1 MPKVHKYVLIFTS
14 GLMWSG
20 VGLFLNRL
28 AFGWIG
34 ELNSHEVIFAL
45 TSGYILAGIIA
56 YFGFS
61 GLANKNVE
69 RINQYQGKVC
79 FWAFQKW
86 TSYLLIAFMMS
97 LGIFMRNTPY
107 VPKYILS
114 PIYIG
119 IGFALFLASFRYYIF
134 LYKNIKK

>member
-1 MPKVHKYVLIFTS
+1 
-14 GLMWSG
+14 MWSG
-20 VGLFLNRL
+20 VGLFLNKL

-34 ELNSHEVIFAL
+34 KLTNNEIIFAL
-45 TSGYILAGIIA
+45 TSGYVLAGVIA

-61 GLANKNVE
+61 GLANKNIE
-69 RINQYQGKVC
+69 RINQYKGKVC

-86 TSYLLIAFMMS
+86 SSYLLIAFMMS

-134 LYKNIKK
+134 LSKNLNK

>member
-20 VGLFLNRL
+20 VGIFLNRL
-28 AFGWIG
+28 AFGWIVKLSSN
-34 ELNSHEVIFAL
+34 EAIFAL

-61 GLANKNVE
+61 NLANKNVE
-69 RINQYQGKVC
+69 RINQYEGKIC

-86 TSYLLIAFMMS
+86 TTYILIIFMMS

-107 VPKYILS
+107 IPKYILS
-114 PIYIG
+114 PVYIG

>member
-1 MPKVHKYVLIFTS
+1 MPKVHKYILIFTS

-20 VGLFLNRL
+20 VGIFLNRL
-28 AFGWIG
+28 AFGWIVKLSSN
-34 ELNSHEVIFAL
+34 EAIFAL

-69 RINQYQGKVC
+69 RINQYEGKVC

-86 TSYLLIAFMMS
+86 TTYILIIFMMS

-107 VPKYILS
+107 IPKYILS